1 MLAGAATFDITPG
14 YPVDLAG
21 YVRRAK
27 APRDLGAPLRLTS
40 CVLRSSDATVV
51 IVAADLLGLGV
62 AYANDIRTAIAEA
75 VGCEKRNVLL
85 SSSHSHA
92 APAPGMRWKLGGEF
106 MDAPTRAEVAYE
118 AWLPSAFVAVALA
131 ADARAQPVRVAG
143 GVGRVNGLA
152 VNRRERAPDGR
163 TVLGWN
169 PDGFV
174 DEDVP
179 VLRIDAEDGSAVA
192 TLVVFGCHPV
202 VLAAEVA
209 KAGPDFVGPLRDTV
223 ERLRGG
229 VCLFLQGSAGNV
241 LPLQAFHDH
250 EGPEVGMG
258 ERLGFEAVHAVI
270 DADPRVSSV
279 EKLGG
284 YGSVTPISLYR
295 RRISA
300 EQPEQALA
308 VASRIVALPLL
319 APPTVAE
326 LDAELAV
333 RVADLDQAVAQG
345 DPASYTNTIT
355 YHVAW
360 LRHTIAELR
369 ARRSP
374 SSLEG
379 EIWAAR
385 IGDCAIVAAPGE
397 IFGEIGSAV
406 RMASPAAVTLF
417 TGYANGVLGYVAT
430 PAEYPFGGYEP
441 AVSHRGYGHPAP
453 FKPEVAGAIRT
464 TALELLAVLFP
475 ERALTAGHDSSTDS
489 T

>member
-14 YPVDLAG
+14 YPVDLGG

-27 APRDLGAPLRLTS
+27 APRDLGAPLRLTC
-40 CVLRSSDATVV
+40 CVLRSHDTTVV

-62 AYANDIRTAIAEA
+62 AYAESIRQAIAQA
-75 VGCEKRNVLL
+75 VGCAKRNVLL

-92 APAPGMRWKLGGEF
+92 APGPGMRWKLGGEF
-106 MDAPTRAEVAYE
+106 MDELTRAEVTYE

-131 ADARAQPVRVAG
+131 ADARARPVRVAG

-152 VNRRERAPDGR
+152 VNRRERAADGR

-169 PDGFV
+169 PEGFV

-179 VLRIDAEDGSAVA
+179 VLRIDAEDGTPVA
-192 TLVVFGCHPV
+192 TIVVFGCHPV

-209 KAGPDFVGPLRDTV
+209 KAGPDFVGPLRDAV

-270 DADPRVSSV
+270 DAETRATSV

-295 RRISA
+295 RRVNA

-308 VASRIVALPLL
+308 VASTVVALPLL
-319 APPTVAE
+319 DPPSVSDLNAE
-326 LDAELAV
+326 LV
-333 RVADLDQAVAQG
+333 TRVADLDQAVARG
-345 DPASYTNTIT
+345 DPPSYTNTIK
-355 YHVAW
+355 YHIAW
-360 LRHTIAELR
+360 LRYTIAELGSG
-369 ARRSP
+369 RSP
-374 SSLEG
+374 RALDA

-385 IGDCAIVAAPGE
+385 IGSCAIVAAPGE

-406 RMASPAAVTLF
+406 RTASPADVTLF

-430 PAEYPFGGYEP
+430 PEEYPFGGYEP

-453 FKPEVAGAIRT
+453 FAPEVAGAIRQ
-464 TALELLAVLFP
+464 TALELLAGLFP
-475 ERALTAGHDSSTDS
+475 DRVR
-489 T
+489 